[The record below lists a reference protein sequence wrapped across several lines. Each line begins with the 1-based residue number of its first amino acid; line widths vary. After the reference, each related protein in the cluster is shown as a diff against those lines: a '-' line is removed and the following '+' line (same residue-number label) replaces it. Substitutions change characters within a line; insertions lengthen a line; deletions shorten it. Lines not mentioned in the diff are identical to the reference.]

1 MPLDDARNFVAKM
14 REDNN
19 FRKNTLNTTGSEDL
33 VLFLHA
39 EGLIFDQKELVCAMA
54 ECMAQLEQQMDR

>member
-1 MPLDDARNFVAKM
+1 MPLDDARNFVVKM

-39 EGLIFDQKELVCAMA
+39 EGLIFDQKELVFAMA
-54 ECMAQLEQQMDR
+54 ECMTQLEQQMDR